1 MTSLW
6 KDLLFLHGHLLHKE
20 DLEWQADTQT
30 NQDRQAQRKDDQ
42 TRRAIVACCTHVWPR
57 IAGPR

>member
-1 MTSLW
+1 MNSLW

-20 DLEWQADTQT
+20 DLDWRPDASAKPA
-30 NQDRQAQRKDDQ
+30 QDGKDP
-42 TRRAIVACCTHVWPR
+42 TPARHTVLACCAHVWPR